1 MQQKDIRSL
10 AMQIADELCDGG
22 EYFEVGGAVVYG
34 WRVSSGALSRQK
46 TQPNCCLSCATHPA
60 RDSETGG
67 FGALFARVLN
77 ERGAILPHEMSR
89 PHNEGAKLK
98 TVKHGNHQAK
108 VASGLAI

>member
-67 FGALFARVLN
+67 VCTLFARVLN
-77 ERGAILPHEMSR
+77 ERGAILLMRSHAPTR
-89 PHNEGAKLK
+89 RGR
-98 TVKHGNHQAK
+98 TIKHGNHSEK
-108 VASGLAI
+108 VVYDMGV